1 MRLPNEPGD
10 APKTHYLTDHY
21 VTDTFGL
28 TKLPFKN
35 YDENAYV
42 KYYDTAAMRRT
53 GMLLLKLH

>member
-1 MRLPNEPGD
+1 MRLPDEPAD
-10 APKTHYLTDHY
+10 AVKTHYLTDHY

-42 KYYDTAAMRRT
+42 KFYDMPGGMRRT
-53 GMLLLKLH
+53 SMLKLH